1 MEHTDLGRLFET
13 PLTTEAVIAIL
24 ANDLPHMT
32 EAQLAELMMNFYL
45 DGPSPVADAI
55 VPLARRE
62 IAQRRF
68 IAQVEGIIASV

>member
-1 MEHTDLGRLFET
+1 MEHLDLGTLFET
-13 PLTTEAVIAIL
+13 PLTSEAVIAIL

-32 EAQLAELMMNFYL
+32 EAQLAELLMNFYL
-45 DGPSPVADAI
+45 DGPSEVADAV

>member
-1 MEHTDLGRLFET
+1 MEHTELGRLFET
-13 PLTTEAVIAIL
+13 PLTTDTVIAIL

-32 EAQLAELMMNFYL
+32 EAQLAELLMNFYL
-45 DGPSPVADAI
+45 DGSSEVADAI

-68 IAQVEGIIASV
+68 IAEVEGIVASV